1 VGNVYN
7 RWSVDCV
14 SRSIDIAAIKKKIVV
29 REETTTQAVIFDDG
43 YFFVIFLNYEIEM
56 LCEENRAMKVA
67 LVHDWLTGMRGGEK
81 ILEVFC
87 ELFPDATIFATIHN
101 KGTMSPVIERMK
113 IKTSFIQDL
122 PLKATK
128 YRNYL
133 PLMPAAMD
141 ALDFSEYDF
150 ILSTS
155 VAVAKA
161 AKPRS
166 GAMHICYCN
175 TPMRYIWDQYEE
187 YFGNDRAG
195 IVTRTA
201 MSLIAPYLRRWD
213 VRTCDRVHYFIANS
227 RNVAERISRIYHRTS
242 DVIYPPVS
250 TDAFTVSH
258 KDDGYYLIVS
268 ALVPYKRVDLAVET
282 FNRFG
287 ERLLIV
293 GSGPEME
300 KLKKMAKKNIEFLG
314 WQSDENLV
322 KLYAGCLALIFPG
335 VEDFGIV
342 PLEAMASGKPVVAF
356 AKGGALETVVG
367 DGDIPTG
374 VFFHRQMVEALIEAI
389 RALPKMKFDPYAI
402 RRHAE
407 KFDRKEFKRQI
418 AEYVMKQ
425 LPVSICT

>member
-1 VGNVYN
+1 L
-7 RWSVDCV
+7 
-14 SRSIDIAAIKKKIVV
+14 IIAA
-29 REETTTQAVIFDDG
+29 AIFDDG
-43 YFFVIFLNYEIEM
+43 YFFVIFLHYEIEV
-56 LCEENRAMKVA
+56 LCGENRTMKVA

-87 ELFPDATIFATIHN
+87 ELFPDATIFTTIHN
-101 KGTMSPVIERMK
+101 EGMMSPAIERMK
-113 IKTSFIQDL
+113 IKTSFIQHL

-175 TPMRYIWDQYEE
+175 TPMRYVWDQYDE
-187 YFGNDRAG
+187 YFGKNRAG
-195 IVTRTA
+195 IVTSTT

-227 RNVAERISRIYHRTS
+227 HNVAERIFRIYHRTS

-250 TDAFTVSH
+250 TDLFTVSN
-258 KDDGYYLIVS
+258 KDEGYYLIVS
-268 ALVPYKRVDLAVET
+268 ALVPYKRVDLAIET

-287 ERLLIV
+287 EKLLVV

-300 KLKKMAKKNIEFLG
+300 KLKKLAKKNIEILG
-314 WQSDENLV
+314 WQSDKNLV
-322 KLYAGCLALIFPG
+322 KLYAGCRALIFPG

-367 DGDIPTG
+367 DGDSPTG
-374 VFFHRQMVEALIEAI
+374 VFFHQQTVEALVEATE
-389 RALPKMKFDPYAI
+389 ALSRMKFDPYAI

-418 AEYVMKQ
+418 AEYVTKQ
-425 LPVSICT
+425 LSASICK

>member
-1 VGNVYN
+1 MTV
-7 RWSVDCV
+7 
-14 SRSIDIAAIKKKIVV
+14 
-29 REETTTQAVIFDDG
+29 
-43 YFFVIFLNYEIEM
+43 
-56 LCEENRAMKVA
+56 KVA

-101 KGTMSPVIERMK
+101 EEMMSPAIERMK
-113 IKTSFIQDL
+113 IKTSFIQNL

-133 PLMPAAMD
+133 PLMPAAID

-155 VAVAKA
+155 AAVAKA
-161 AKPRS
+161 AKPRRD
-166 GAMHICYCN
+166 AVHICYCN

-187 YFGNDRAG
+187 YFGEGRTG
-195 IVTRTA
+195 FVTRTA

-213 VRTCDRVHYFIANS
+213 VRTSDRVHHFIANS
-227 RNVAERISRIYHRTS
+227 HNVAERIFRIYHRTS
-242 DVIYPPVS
+242 DVIYPPVN
-250 TDAFTVSH
+250 TDLFTMSH
-258 KDDGYYLIVS
+258 QDDGYYLIVS
-268 ALVPYKRVDLAVET
+268 ALVPYKRVDLAIEA

-287 ERLLIV
+287 EKLLVV

-300 KLKKMAKKNIEFLG
+300 KLKETAKKNIEFLG
-314 WQSDENLV
+314 WQSDESLV
-322 KLYAGCLALIFPG
+322 KLYAGCRALIFPG

-356 AKGGALETVVG
+356 GKGGALETVVG
-367 DGDIPTG
+367 DGDSPTG
-374 VFFHRQMVEALIEAI
+374 VFFHSPTPDALVDAVKTLS
-389 RALPKMKFDPYAI
+389 RMKYDPDVI

-418 AEYVMKQ
+418 AEYVTKRIS
-425 LPVSICT
+425 VSMSK

>member
-1 VGNVYN
+1 MLFWEN
-7 RWSVDCV
+7 
-14 SRSIDIAAIKKKIVV
+14 
-29 REETTTQAVIFDDG
+29 TTV
-43 YFFVIFLNYEIEM
+43 
-56 LCEENRAMKVA
+56 KVA

-87 ELFPDATIFATIHN
+87 ELFPDATIFSTIHN
-101 KGTMSPVIERMK
+101 KGMMSPAIERME
-113 IKTSFIQDL
+113 IKTSFIQYL

-133 PLMPAAMD
+133 PLMPAAID

-161 AKPRS
+161 AKPRRS
-166 GAMHICYCN
+166 ALHICFCN

-187 YFGNDRAG
+187 YFEKDRAG
-195 IVTRTA
+195 FITRTA
-201 MSLIAPYLRRWD
+201 MALIAPYLRRWD
-213 VRTCDRVHYFIANS
+213 VRTCDRVHHFIANS
-227 RNVAERISRIYHRTS
+227 HNVAERISRIYHRTS

-250 TDAFTVSH
+250 TDLFTVSNT
-258 KDDGYYLIVS
+258 DEGYYLVVS

-287 ERLLIV
+287 EKLLVV

-300 KLKKMAKKNIEFLG
+300 KLKKIAERNVEFLG
-314 WQSDENLV
+314 WQSDESLAR
-322 KLYAGCLALIFPG
+322 LYAGCRALIFPG

-342 PLEAMASGKPVVAF
+342 PLEAMASGKPVVAY

-367 DGDIPTG
+367 EGDVPTG
-374 VFFHRQMVEALIEAI
+374 IFFHNQTVEALIEAMK
-389 RALPKMKFDPYAI
+389 ALTKMKFDPYAI

-407 KFDRKEFKRQI
+407 KFDRKEFKRQVS
-418 AEYVMKQ
+418 EYITKR
-425 LPVSICT
+425 LSSSIDKYDRSETGT

>member
-1 VGNVYN
+1 M
-7 RWSVDCV
+7 
-14 SRSIDIAAIKKKIVV
+14 KI
-29 REETTTQAVIFDDG
+29 
-43 YFFVIFLNYEIEM
+43 
-56 LCEENRAMKVA
+56 A

-101 KGTMSPVIERMK
+101 KGTMSPAIERMK
-113 IKTSFIQDL
+113 IKTSFIQHL
-122 PLKATK
+122 PLKKIK
-128 YRNYL
+128 YRHYL
-133 PLMPAAMD
+133 PLMPAAVD

-161 AKPRS
+161 AKPCIN
-166 GAMHICYCN
+166 AVHICYCN

-187 YFGNDRAG
+187 YFGKDRAG
-195 IVTRTA
+195 FVTRTA
-201 MSLIAPYLRRWD
+201 IALTAPYLRRWD
-213 VRTCDRVHYFIANS
+213 IRTCDRVQYFIANS
-227 RNVAERISRIYHRTS
+227 NNVAERISRIYHRTS

-250 TDAFTVSH
+250 TDLFTVSQN
-258 KDDGYYLIVS
+258 DNGYYLIVS

-282 FNRFG
+282 FNRSG
-287 ERLLIV
+287 DKLLIV
-293 GSGPEME
+293 GSGPDAE
-300 KLKKMAKKNIEFLG
+300 KLKKIAAKNIEFLG
-314 WQSDENLV
+314 WQSDKNLAD
-322 KLYAGCLALIFPG
+322 LYSGCRALIFPG

-367 DGDIPTG
+367 GGSSPTG
-374 VFFHRQMVEALIEAI
+374 VFFYYQTVEALIEAVKSLSKI
-389 RALPKMKFDPYAI
+389 KFDPYAI

-418 AEYVMKQ
+418 AEYIKCVLNEKWK
-425 LPVSICT
+425 L